1 MVVLG
6 DFNLPDIN
14 WSSLSAASG
23 VSQLFCDCMFS
34 ADLMQLIEVPTHVF
48 GNTLDLLM
56 TNNPGDVSDLSVDS
70 SCNCGLSDHYM
81 IWFSIKV
88 SFCTQLKIKPKIV
101 HKYHQTDVDGL
112 VLYLS
117 SLSYP
122 QVLPHDING
131 AWVVIKSFITEAR
144 DTFVPSVHIP
154 SKPSPPWFSPLIR
167 HNINRV
173 RFLRRRL
180 RAHPSCSRLRKLHLA
195 EENLREQITL
205 AKDGYISRMTQ
216 QFFSSPRQLYSYMS
230 QLTRSSSIPQ
240 SVFLERESSTT
251 PFGKATLF
259 NQYFNSVFTN
269 SSYKLPS
276 LGHLPSPETQLCKI
290 SISSSDVSEV
300 LQTINITKAPGAD
313 DLSPFLIKLS
323 YSVLLSQFT
332 SLFGNSLM
340 YSSFPSDWKVHKI
353 SPVFKGKGDPS
364 NVSNYRP
371 ISLLSIVSK
380 ILERVVYN
388 KVIEFIRPKLSVTQF
403 GFLKHRSCVSQLLS
417 SFAVIFDAL
426 DNKLSVDEVFFDFS
440 KAFDTVPHQELL
452 FKLWR
457 IGITGPLWKWFRSY
471 LSDRHH
477 YTCIEGSASQL
488 LPVKSGVPQGSVL
501 GPLLFLIYV
510 NDIPSRIHSQVF
522 TFADDTKFLQ
532 SINSFHESAVL
543 QEDISS
549 LSDWC
554 SEWSLNLN
562 VTKCCHISFSFK
574 SVESNTYYIS
584 NDPVSKVESHRDL
597 GVIVSSDLSWSSH
610 YSKICKSAYTSLHLI
625 KRTLTSSTDV
635 TLKKSLYLALV
646 RSKLSY
652 CCQLWSPRTIKD
664 ITVLERIQRRATK
677 YLLSTSSP
685 SYKDR
690 LIELHILPLMYWF
703 DFQDILFLV
712 RSILFPSDNFD
723 IFSYVSFCPPGSR
736 SGSSGKLYCQ
746 YHRLSTTRHFYFA
759 RVVRLWNNLPQ
770 IDLSKS
776 FYLIKKQ
783 IYNYLWSHFMI
794 NFDLSPHSYHFVC
807 PCSSCFV
814 S

>member
-14 WSSLSAASG
+14 WSSLSATSG
-23 VSQLFCDCMFS
+23 VSQLFCDYMFS

-56 TNNPGDVSDLSVDS
+56 TNNPEDISDLSVDS
-70 SCNCGLSDHYM
+70 TCNSGFSDHFM

-88 SFCTQLKIKPKIV
+88 SLCSQPKLKPKIV

-117 SLSYP
+117 SLLYP

-131 AWVVIKSFITEAR
+131 AWVVIKSFIIEAR
-144 DTFVPSVHIP
+144 DTFVPSVRIP
-154 SKPSPPWFSPLIR
+154 SKPSPPWFTPLIR
-167 HNINRV
+167 HNVNRV
-173 RFLRRRL
+173 RSLRRRL
-180 RAHPSCSRLRKLHLA
+180 RARPNCSRLRKLHIA
-195 EENLREQITL
+195 EENLRKQMTL
-205 AKDGYISRMTQ
+205 AKDDYISHMTQ
-216 QFFSSPRQLYSYMS
+216 QFFSSPRLLYSYMS

-259 NQYFNSVFTN
+259 NQYFHSVFTN
-269 SSYKLPS
+269 SSYKLPP

-300 LQTINITKAPGAD
+300 LQKINLTKAPGAD

-323 YSVLLSQFT
+323 SSALLSQFT

-403 GFLKHRSCVSQLLS
+403 GFLKHRSCVSQLLT

-457 IGITGPLWKWFRSY
+457 IGITGPLWKWFCSY

-532 SINSFHESAVL
+532 SINSFHESEVL

-562 VTKCCHISFSFK
+562 VTKCCHISFSLK
-574 SVESNTYYIS
+574 SAVSNTYYIS
-584 NDPVSKVESHRDL
+584 DHPVSKVDSHRDL
-597 GVIVSSDLSWSSH
+597 GIIVSSDLSWSSH
-610 YSKICKSAYTSLHLI
+610 YSKIYSVLLPVAAPLFIACTEEKKKQLSTYNMENLVPHEVAL
-625 KRTLTSSTDV
+625 LT
-635 TLKKSLYLALV
+635 
-646 RSKLSY
+646 RLS
-652 CCQLWSPRTIKD
+652 IVAD
-664 ITVLERIQRRATK
+664 LERKVLVTEFTQASMITDLEK
-677 YLLSTSSP
+677 LLAVT
-685 SYKDR
+685 D
-690 LIELHILPLMYWF
+690 
-703 DFQDILFLV
+703 
-712 RSILFPSDNFD
+712 
-723 IFSYVSFCPPGSR
+723 
-736 SGSSGKLYCQ
+736 
-746 YHRLSTTRHFYFA
+746 
-759 RVVRLWNNLPQ
+759 
-770 IDLSKS
+770 
-776 FYLIKKQ
+776 
-783 IYNYLWSHFMI
+783 
-794 NFDLSPHSYHFVC
+794 
-807 PCSSCFV
+807 
-814 S
+814 